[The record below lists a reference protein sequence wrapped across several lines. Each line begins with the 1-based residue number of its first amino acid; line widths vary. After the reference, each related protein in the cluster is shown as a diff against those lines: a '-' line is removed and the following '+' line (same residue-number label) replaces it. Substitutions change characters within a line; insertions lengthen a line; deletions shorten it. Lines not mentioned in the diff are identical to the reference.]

1 MPATL
6 QLPDEVFA
14 LAEATARDRHI
25 PLVDFVSQS
34 VKTLAWRDPLD
45 IDTQCAKLAQLKD
58 GWLDGEGTAYD
69 ADQLNTLAARFNRSL
84 SPDLPLPRIYPMPDG
99 RVQAEWMLGRW
110 DTSIE
115 VELPSLRAVYSTL
128 NLDTHQDDE
137 AELEL
142 SQDAD
147 WKGLNEKLLAL
158 RGGRKG

>member
-14 LAEATARDRHI
+14 LAQTTARARNI

-45 IDTQCAKLAQLKD
+45 IDTQFAELAQLKD
-58 GWLDGEGTAYD
+58 GWLNGEGSAYEP
-69 ADQLNTLAARFNRSL
+69 DQLNILATCFNQNL

-99 RVQAEWMLGRW
+99 GIQAEWMFGRW

-115 VELPSLRAVYSTL
+115 IELPSLCAEYSTL
-128 NLDTHQDDE
+128 HLDTQQDDE
-137 AELEL
+137 ASLDL
-142 SQDAD
+142 SRKEGWDS
-147 WKGLNEKLLAL
+147 LNERLLSL
-158 RGGRKG
+158 RGGHYK